1 ASPATLPHKGGGK
14 EKEMSPQSLVAAR
27 AREAK
32 ATKCDRSRYETS
44 TDPKRLDAWLAK
56 AKENGIL
63 ALDPETSSL
72 DCMSAELV
80 GFSIALAPNEA
91 AYIPLAHTGAGD
103 QE

>member
-1 ASPATLPHKGGGK
+1 A
-14 EKEMSPQSLVAAR
+14 AAR
-27 AREAK
+27 SREAK
-32 ATKCDRSRYETS
+32 ATKCDRSRYETI
-44 TDPKRLDAWLAK
+44 TDPTRLDAWLAR

-63 ALDPETSSL
+63 ALDTETTSL

-103 QE
+103 QEGGLFNEGLLPDQMPIREALT